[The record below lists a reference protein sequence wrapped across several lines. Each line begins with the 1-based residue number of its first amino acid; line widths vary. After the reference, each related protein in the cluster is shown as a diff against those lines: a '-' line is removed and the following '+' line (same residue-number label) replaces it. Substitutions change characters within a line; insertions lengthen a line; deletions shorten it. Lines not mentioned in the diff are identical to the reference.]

1 MNVVFCLIDV
11 NHYRWI
17 ESGGAVRRTKKVSE
31 SPLPR
36 HGSGRT
42 KLTPLV
48 ESGGAAFLESQSR
61 CEVSFL
67 VEVVV
72 NRADKR
78 GEFLQTSH
86 PPEAKHGPFP
96 SSKRLVRILGAIVQ
110 PATDLARVDGA
121 QYFERNAVGGQS
133 IRDDRLGR
141 AMPAKRIPQK
151 LQRRLLVPALRHK
164 AFEHL
169 ALVIDRAPEIVLH
182 GVDLHE
188 HLIEM
193 PAPMSEIPHRPNT
206 AAPDLGREDGAETVP
221 PEPHRL
227 MRDVDAALMQ
237 QVFHI
242 PQRQRVAH
250 LHHHREAHDLGTGL
264 EGAENAG
271 VAHTIEGNGT
281 LPGGNRSFNL
291 TLPSGLRS
299 D

>member
-1 MNVVFCLIDV
+1 MAL
-11 NHYRWI
+11 
-17 ESGGAVRRTKKVSE
+17 
-31 SPLPR
+31 
-36 HGSGRT
+36 
-42 KLTPLV
+42 
-48 ESGGAAFLESQSR
+48 
-61 CEVSFL
+61 L

-72 NRADKR
+72 NRAVQ

-86 PPEAKHGPFP
+86 PPEAEHGPLP
-96 SSKRLVRILGAIVQ
+96 SSEWLVRILGAIVQ

-182 GVDLHE
+182 AVDLHE

-193 PAPMSEIPHRPNT
+193 PAPMSESSHRLNT
-206 AAPDLGREDGAETVP
+206 AAPDLRRENRPEPVP

-227 MRDVDAALMQ
+227 MGDVDAALMQ

-250 LHHHREAHDLGTGL
+250 LHHHREADDLGARL
-264 EGAENAG
+264 EIAKNARA
-271 VAHTIEGNGT
+271 AHHRKAI
-281 LPGGNRSFNL
+281 GG
-291 TLPSGLRS
+291 PSKRKPIFL
-299 D
+299 